1 MNIDQIDSLRNLMEE
16 IDLFL
21 EAVDHEDH
29 DDGEYT
35 FLEDE
40 SGISNTEVDNLIES
54 LYSVREMAEKFTM

>member
-21 EAVDHEDH
+21 ESLDHEDNE
-29 DDGEYT
+29 DGEYT

-40 SGISNTEVDNLIES
+40 SGISNTEVDNFIES
-54 LYSVREMAEKFTM
+54 LYTVREMAEKFTM